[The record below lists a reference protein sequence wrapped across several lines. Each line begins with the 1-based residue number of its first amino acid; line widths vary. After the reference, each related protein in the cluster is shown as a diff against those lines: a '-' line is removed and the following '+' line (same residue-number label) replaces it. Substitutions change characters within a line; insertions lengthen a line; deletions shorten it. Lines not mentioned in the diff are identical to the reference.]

1 MTNSGDGTTTA
12 VTTPIPRL
20 RLGILLWSA
29 GTLGA
34 VAVTAELLPQISAKM
49 PLPGPLWLIMTAS
62 LVQSAFLVALAVW
75 GGVALAS
82 RVGLHAPAFE
92 AAAMRQ
98 PIMAALKAQVLP
110 GLVAG
115 VPGGLMLFAFL
126 RLSPAPIASL
136 QGQVTPPL
144 YARVLYGG
152 ITEEVLLRW
161 GLMTVFTWL
170 TWRFVQRKSGA
181 LKGQV
186 VWLAIAASA
195 LLFGAGHLPMAH
207 FLLGSLNGQV
217 VLLVVG
223 VNAAFGLLFGWLYWR
238 RGLESAMVAHA
249 MSHLVSWLV
258 THVQGRMGVP

>member
-1 MTNSGDGTTTA
+1 MTTA
-12 VTTPIPRL
+12 GTTPIPRL

-29 GTLGA
+29 GTVGA
-34 VAVTAELLPQISAKM
+34 VAVTAGLLPQLSATM
-49 PLPGPLWLIMTAS
+49 PLPGPLWLIMAAGCA
-62 LVQSAFLVALAVW
+62 QSAFLVALAVW

-82 RVGLHAPAFE
+82 PVGLRAPAFE
-92 AAAMRQ
+92 AAALRR
-98 PIMAALKAQVLP
+98 PIMAALKPQVLP

-126 RLSPAPIASL
+126 RLSPAPIAAL
-136 QGQVTPPL
+136 QGQFTPPL

-170 TWRFVQRKSGA
+170 TWRFVQRKSGPVKEE
-181 LKGQV
+181 L

-207 FLLGSLNGQV
+207 FLIGSLNGQV
-217 VLLVVG
+217 VLVVVG
-223 VNAAFGLLFGWLYWR
+223 LNAAFGLLFGWLYWR

-249 MSHLVSWLV
+249 MTHLVSYV
-258 THVQGRMGVP
+258 ATQVQGSMGAA